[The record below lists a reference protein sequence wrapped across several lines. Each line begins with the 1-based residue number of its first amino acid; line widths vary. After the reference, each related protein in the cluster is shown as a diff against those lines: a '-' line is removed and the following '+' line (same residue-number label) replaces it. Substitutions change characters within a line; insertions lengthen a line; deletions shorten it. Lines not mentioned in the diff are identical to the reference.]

1 MMTFFLVNLGLLII
15 SKAVTSQ
22 HGRENAQYYRT
33 ETACKA
39 EVSQVFVGYA
49 VALVV
54 EEVDKIS
61 LDVGYAGGVLHE
73 TGVLKM
79 KVKRTVVKIYR
90 ADNCALVI

>member
-1 MMTFFLVNLGLLII
+1 MMTFFLVNLGFLII

-39 EVSQVFVGYA
+39 EVSQVFIGYA

-54 EEVDKIS
+54 EEVDEIS
-61 LDVGYAGGVLHE
+61 FDVGYAGGVLHE
-73 TGVLKM
+73 ASVLKM
-79 KVKRTVVKIYR
+79 QVETAVIKIDS
-90 ADNCALVI
+90 ADNCTLVI